1 MGFYKNY
8 MGFYKIL
15 PDAPPAPPSKA
26 RRSFATL
33 NMVQQGLM
41 LLPFMLY
48 EECRP
53 GPTWE
58 FGNQWK
64 EGMAMVS
71 MYLGPSDMQEW
82 VLSCLSCGHYE
93 GHCPFIGWSPFRS
106 VATNTGYYKVGDR
119 GCWDIQLF
127 KPLEDVDL
135 WTWWDMTQKFA
146 RVAGYIALKFLR
158 HPTTL
163 WELFQRELRE
173 MPPPMDEIIAAWHGC
188 TPQQLLEILAGH
200 STEAYY
206 AARRMM
212 LPEKNLLAKS
222 GITSFAIAVART
234 SRAQRIL
241 ISRCMPK
248 FGLVPSNMI
257 LKMLGFGSP
266 GF

>member
-15 PDAPPAPPSKA
+15 PDAPPTPPSKA

-58 FGNQWK
+58 FADQWQ
-64 EGMAMVS
+64 EGMPMLS
-71 MYLGPSDMQEW
+71 IYLDPSDMQEW
-82 VLSCLSCGHYE
+82 VLSCLSCAHYE
-93 GHCPFIGWSPFRS
+93 GCCSFTGWSPFRS

-163 WELFQRELRE
+163 WLYT
-173 MPPPMDEIIAAWHGC
+173 PPLTCHHHDM
-188 TPQQLLEILAGH
+188 
-200 STEAYY
+200 
-206 AARRMM
+206 
-212 LPEKNLLAKS
+212 
-222 GITSFAIAVART
+222 
-234 SRAQRIL
+234 
-241 ISRCMPK
+241 
-248 FGLVPSNMI
+248 
-257 LKMLGFGSP
+257 
-266 GF
+266 